1 MLGQPEE
8 KRSALEKK
16 VFIKG
21 RQETLDDVLTLIS
34 NIVVM
39 GRYWITIDAT
49 TTKVDYPFVLKLL
62 VELADILS
70 SAEFRE
76 FESKFKSACPFM
88 AHTLISYIFDL
99 FRQFVKLAQNPHVI
113 RVVKVSNVIPLK
125 YIETALLMHVD
136 LLHQLKLCV
145 ATGSVQHLFATAP
158 LTFPTFCPGLAR

>member
-1 MLGQPEE
+1 M
-8 KRSALEKK
+8 
-16 VFIKG
+16 
-21 RQETLDDVLTLIS
+21 
-34 NIVVM
+34 
-39 GRYWITIDAT
+39 
-49 TTKVDYPFVLKLL
+49 LKLL
-62 VELADILS
+62 VELADTLS

-76 FESKFKSACPFM
+76 FESKFKSVCPFM

-99 FRQFVKLAQNPHVI
+99 FRQFVKLTQNPHVI
-113 RVVKVSNVIPLK
+113 RGVKASNIIPLE

>member
-39 GRYWITIDAT
+39 ERYWISID
-49 TTKVDYPFVLKLL
+49 TKKEKVEYPWILKLL

-76 FESKFKSACPFM
+76 FESKFKSLCSFM
-88 AHTLISYIFDL
+88 AHTFISYIFDL
-99 FRQFVKLAQNPHVI
+99 FRQFVKLA
-113 RVVKVSNVIPLK
+113 
-125 YIETALLMHVD
+125 
-136 LLHQLKLCV
+136 
-145 ATGSVQHLFATAP
+145 
-158 LTFPTFCPGLAR
+158 

>member
-1 MLGQPEE
+1 MLGHPEE

-39 GRYWITIDAT
+39 GRYWITID
-49 TTKVDYPFVLKLL
+49 TKQEKVAYPFVLKLL
-62 VELADILS
+62 VELADALS
-70 SAEFRE
+70 SAEFCE
-76 FESKFKSACPFM
+76 FESKFKSVYPFM

-113 RVVKVSNVIPLK
+113 RGVKASNIIPLE
-125 YIETALLMHVD
+125 YIEMTLLIHVD